1 MLLFINVVI
10 AGKSTVEVTDLNV
23 TGTMVTGVL
32 TSVTSSGVA
41 VVRLQ
46 DNESDIIPVSRQK
59 KKYVL
64 IFIDI
69 SVLFLLSQKEVHF
82 IDNL

>member
-1 MLLFINVVI
+1 VALIMLLFINVVT

-32 TSVTSSGVA
+32 TSVTSSGVP

-46 DNESDIIPVSRQK
+46 DNESAIIPVTRQK
-59 KKYVL
+59 KKQVL
-64 IFIDI
+64 ILDDI
-69 SVLFLLSQKEVHF
+69 SVFF
-82 IDNL
+82 IESEGN